1 MSVLIL
7 GIDPGSRTTGYGLVA
22 MERHR
27 AVHVASGCIDV
38 AELAFDARLRE
49 IYLAVAAI
57 VREHRP
63 AQAAIE
69 RVFVNRNVDSA
80 LKLGQARGAAISAL
94 AVAEVPVFEYAP
106 NQVKQAVVGRG
117 HAGKE
122 QIQHMIKALL
132 ALAAAPRTDAADALA
147 VAVCHG
153 HTSQG
158 LAAVTGARG
167 ARAGRLL

>member
-1 MSVLIL
+1 MSTLII

-38 AELAFDARLRE
+38 ADLAFDGRLRE
-49 IYLAVAAI
+49 IFLAVAAL
-57 VREHRP
+57 VREHGP
-63 AQAAIE
+63 AEAAIE

-94 AVAEVPVFEYAP
+94 AVGAVPVFEYAP
-106 NQVKQAVVGRG
+106 NQIKQAVVGRG

-122 QIQHMIKALL
+122 QIQHMIKTLL
-132 ALAAAPRTDAADALA
+132 ALSAVPRADAADALA
-147 VAVCHG
+147 VAMCHG
-153 HTSQG
+153 HTRQG
-158 LAAVTGARG
+158 LAAVGG
-167 ARAGRLL
+167 ARAARGGRLL